1 MAHRQR
7 TGAEPVGQK
16 LLVASL
22 VLALF
27 AVSLA
32 AQGGGAQGQGG
43 AQGPGGRPGGPGGGA
58 GRGGGRGAPPPPAE
72 PRLDWTVSADL
83 QAPESA
89 HFDYD
94 SNSIFVANI
103 NGNVTAKDGN
113 GYISRLTP
121 DGRVVKAQ
129 WVTGLNAPKG
139 MRSVKGMLWV
149 ADIDE
154 VVGIDIFRERVVER
168 IRVEGATFL
177 NDLAAAPD
185 GAIYTTDSTGGRVYV
200 VMNGK
205 ASVFVEGGDLQQ
217 PNGILVD
224 GQKVI
229 VGTIGAGGGRGRGA
243 GAGAPPAAGQAPPAG
258 GKLLVFDR
266 TTKQQSELTKDPV
279 GGIDG
284 IERDGNGGYLVSDV
298 LGSRLF
304 YVRPDGTTRDLI
316 KFPAAGAD
324 IGYVAWKRHVV
335 VPFLFG
341 NSVSGY
347 DLTGVIP

>member
-1 MAHRQR
+1 MVHR
-7 TGAEPVGQK
+7 
-16 LLVASL
+16 
-22 VLALF
+22 VLA
-27 AVSLA
+27 AASVLA
-32 AQGGGAQGQGG
+32 ALAASVSVHAGRGPFQGAAVAAPPVQGRGD
-43 AQGPGGRPGGPGGGA
+43 PGGA
-58 GRGGGRGAPPPPAE
+58 GGRGRGAPPPPPAE
-72 PRLDWTVSADL
+72 PRLAWTATADL

-89 HFDYD
+89 YFDYD
-94 SNSIFVANI
+94 SNAVFVANI

-113 GYISRLTP
+113 GYISRFTP
-121 DGRVVKAQ
+121 DGRLVKAQ
-129 WVTGLNAPKG
+129 WVTGLNGPKG
-139 MRSVKGMLWV
+139 MRSVNGVLWV

-168 IRVEGATFL
+168 VKVDGATFL

-185 GAIYTTDSTGGRVYV
+185 GTIYTTDSTGGRVYMV
-200 VMNGK
+200 RNGTS
-205 ASVFVEGGDLQQ
+205 SVFVEGGDLQQ

-224 GQKVI
+224 GQKLI

-243 GAGAPPAAGQAPPAG
+243 GAAPAAGQAPPAG

-266 TTKQQSELTKDPV
+266 TTKQQSALTKDPV

-284 IERDGNGGYLVSDV
+284 IERDGNGGYLVTDV

-304 YVRPDGTTRDLI
+304 YVRPDGTTRDLV
-316 KFPAAGAD
+316 KFEAAGAD
-324 IGYVAWKRHVV
+324 IGYVAWKRQVV

-341 NSVSGY
+341 NSVSSY

>member
-1 MAHRQR
+1 MVHR
-7 TGAEPVGQK
+7 
-16 LLVASL
+16 
-22 VLALF
+22 VLAVIGVLAAL

-32 AQGGGAQGQGG
+32 AQAGGAQGQG
-43 AQGPGGRPGGPGGGA
+43 AQGQGGPGGPGGR
-58 GRGGGRGAPPPPAE
+58 GRGGPPPPPAE
-72 PRLDWTVSADL
+72 PRLAWTITSDL

-89 HFDYD
+89 YFDYD
-94 SNSIFVANI
+94 SNAVFVANI
-103 NGNVTAKDGN
+103 NGQVTAKDGN
-113 GYISRLTP
+113 GYISKLTP
-121 DGRVVKAQ
+121 DGRMVKAQ
-129 WVTGLNAPKG
+129 WVTGLNGPKG
-139 MRSVKGMLWV
+139 MRSVKGVLWV

-154 VVGIDIFRERVVER
+154 VVGIDIFRETVVER
-168 IRVEGATFL
+168 VKVEGATFL

-185 GAIYTTDSTGGRVYV
+185 GTIYTTDSTAGRVYMV
-200 VMNGK
+200 KDGK
-205 ASVFVEGGDLQQ
+205 SSVFAEGGDLQA

-224 GQKVI
+224 GQRLI
-229 VGTIGAGGGRGRGA
+229 VGTIGAGFGRGRGA
-243 GAGAPPAAGQAPPAG
+243 APAAGQAPPPG

-284 IERDGNGGYLVSDV
+284 IERDGNGGYLVTDV

-316 KFPAAGAD
+316 KFEAAGAD
-324 IGYVAWKRHVV
+324 IGYVAWKRQVV
-335 VPFLFG
+335 VPFLAA

>member
-1 MAHRQR
+1 MAHR
-7 TGAEPVGQK
+7 A
-16 LLVASL
+16 LVAL
-22 VLALF
+22 LALAVF
-27 AVSLA
+27 VVSLA
-32 AQGGGAQGQGG
+32 ARGELAAQGEGVQ
-43 AQGPGGRPGGPGGGA
+43 APGGRPGGPGGAG

-72 PRLDWTVSADL
+72 PRLACTVSADL

-89 HFDYD
+89 YFDHD
-94 SNSIFVANI
+94 SNSVFIANI

-113 GYISRLTP
+113 GYISKLTP
-121 DGRVVKAQ
+121 DGRMVKAQ
-129 WVTGLNAPKG
+129 WVTGLNGPKG
-139 MRSVKGMLWV
+139 MRSVNGVLWV

-154 VVGIDIFRERVVER
+154 VVGIDIFREKVVER
-168 IRVEGATFL
+168 VKVEGATFL

-185 GAIYTTDSTGGRVYV
+185 GTIYTTDSTGGRVYMV
-200 VMNGK
+200 RSGK
-205 ASVFVEGGDLQQ
+205 SSVFVEGGDLRQ

-224 GQKVI
+224 GQKLI

-243 GAGAPPAAGQAPPAG
+243 GAGGAPAAGQAPGAAQAPQPG

-266 TTKQQSELTKDPV
+266 TTKQQSELTKEPV

-304 YVRPDGTTRDLI
+304 YVRPDGTTRDLV
-316 KFPAAGAD
+316 KFEAAGAD
-324 IGYVAWKRHVV
+324 IGYVGWKRQVV

>member
-1 MAHRQR
+1 MAHR
-7 TGAEPVGQK
+7 ALVGV
-16 LLVASL
+16 LL
-22 VLALF
+22 LALF
-27 AVSLA
+27 AVSLTA
-32 AQGGGAQGQGG
+32 QNRVVAPGVVVLEAQGA
-43 AQGPGGRPGGPGGGA
+43 PGGR
-58 GRGGGRGAPPPPAE
+58 GRGSPPAPPPE
-72 PRLDWTVSADL
+72 PRLDWTVTTDL

-89 HFDYD
+89 YFDYD

-113 GYISRLTP
+113 GYISKLTA
-121 DGRVVKAQ
+121 DGRMVKAQ
-129 WVTGLNAPKG
+129 WVTGLNGPKG
-139 MRSVKGMLWV
+139 MRSVNGVLWV

-154 VVGIDIFRERVVER
+154 VVGIDIFREKVVER
-168 IRVEGATFL
+168 VKVDGATFL

-185 GAIYTTDSTGGRVYV
+185 GTLYTTDSTGGRVYMV
-200 VMNGK
+200 QNGK
-205 ASVFVEGGDLQQ
+205 SSVFVEGGDLQQ

-224 GQKVI
+224 GQKLI

-243 GAGAPPAAGQAPPAG
+243 GAAPAAGTPPPG

-266 TTKQQSELTKDPV
+266 TSKQQSALTKDPV

-284 IERDGNGGYLVSDV
+284 IERDGNGGYLVTDV

-316 KFPAAGAD
+316 TFQAAGAD